1 MKQLLCVSILLLL
14 ATAPIR
20 AADYVVEEMC
30 EEGTPNLPF
39 SIARVEP
46 FPGGLRLFLSTND
59 IVAVA
64 SLVSSGALQGQ
75 LSDNVAEIE
84 TNVPLSLGKAV
95 WCTQDGTPIYLG
107 YEDSLP
113 ACSDTGQPPERVEY
127 FLVAPVSL
135 GSGRDVALGKDPD
148 YLWLIEER

>member
-20 AADYVVEEMC
+20 AADYVVEEMR

-39 SIARVEP
+39 SIARVQL

-84 TNVPLSLGKAV
+84 TIVPLSLGKAV
-95 WCTQDGTPIYLG
+95 WCAQDGTPVYLG
-107 YEDSLP
+107 YEDSLS

-127 FLVAPVSL
+127 LPGCPSL
-135 GSGRDVALGKDPD
+135 SRPGRDLALGKDPD

>member
-20 AADYVVEEMC
+20 AADYVVEEMR
-30 EEGTPNLPF
+30 EEGAPNLPF
-39 SIARVEP
+39 SIARVEL

-84 TNVPLSLGKAV
+84 TIVPLSLGKAV
-95 WCTQDGTPIYLG
+95 WCTQDGTPVYLG
-107 YEDSLP
+107 YEDSLS

-135 GSGRDVALGKDPD
+135 GPGRDLALGKDPD

>member
-14 ATAPIR
+14 ASAPIR
-20 AADYVVEEMC
+20 AADYIVEEMR

-46 FPGGLRLFLSTND
+46 FPGGLRLFLSTHD
-59 IVAVA
+59 FAAVA

-84 TNVPLSLGKAV
+84 TNLPLSLGKAV
-95 WCTQDGTPIYLG
+95 WCTQDGTPVYLG

-127 FLVAPVSL
+127 FLVVPVSL
-135 GSGRDVALGKDPD
+135 GPGRDLALGKDPD